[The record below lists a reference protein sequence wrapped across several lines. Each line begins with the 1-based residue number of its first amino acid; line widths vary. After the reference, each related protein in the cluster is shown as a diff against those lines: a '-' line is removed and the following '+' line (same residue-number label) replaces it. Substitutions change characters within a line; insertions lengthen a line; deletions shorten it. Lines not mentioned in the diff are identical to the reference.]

1 MIEKLLRT
9 AYRSKFA
16 STSVHRFH
24 ATLALG
30 FAPLI
35 VVGDATGLH
44 YSPMPKARDESP
56 DMPTIFPIGVTKS
69 SLQLRF
75 LNERNV
81 NEIEDHEADCP
92 DTMVQRQQGER
103 LTEQAHNDSGNH
115 GIPDE
120 LNTVHARRIHVAGP
134 RGRASFPI
142 GRKAPYRSSEE
153 DKSQA
158 EQTEA
163 DQLEEDGTDRATE
176 G

>member
-1 MIEKLLRT
+1 
-9 AYRSKFA
+9 
-16 STSVHRFH
+16 
-24 ATLALG
+24 
-30 FAPLI
+30 
-35 VVGDATGLH
+35 
-44 YSPMPKARDESP
+44 
-56 DMPTIFPIGVTKS
+56 MPTIFPIGVTKS

-120 LNTVHARRIHVAGP
+120 SIRSTHDEYTWRVPG
-134 RGRASFPI
+134 GERAFPI